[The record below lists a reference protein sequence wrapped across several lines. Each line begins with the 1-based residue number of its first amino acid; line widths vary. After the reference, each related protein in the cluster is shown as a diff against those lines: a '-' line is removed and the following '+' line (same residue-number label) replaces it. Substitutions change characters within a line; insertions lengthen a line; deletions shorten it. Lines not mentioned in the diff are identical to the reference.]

1 MLFNLLSSA
10 EELTPDEIINGAGDQ
25 VVGAVSDKIEE
36 VTDAIFDGLFN
47 GMGFAILYTVV
58 ALAVLG
64 FVVGLLIYRFKR
76 ENLKDYAKVC
86 FGVVAGLAITATVLM
101 AYTTFYEINYG
112 GGSPDA
118 LFKPILSLVCIALI
132 GGCLMGVGSFFNK
145 FAVKVAAVI
154 TGAGL
159 LAAFIATM
167 VFMTRYYNEVYQ
179 ADGYYSEYF
188 EGNGLIVSVVIG
200 LIVLIVAYIFGKKK
214 EVNDTKA
221 IVYGAVCIAMAFAL
235 SYARLFKLPQG
246 GSVTFASL
254 LPLMV
259 YCAMFG
265 TRRGIVVCLIYGFLQ
280 ALQDT
285 YIIHP
290 LQFLLDYPLAFGM
303 IGLSGIFFER
313 TPLKKKPVFAFV
325 CGAIIAVVLR
335 YACHIC
341 SGTFAFGADAA
352 YYGFEGKF
360 FYYSLAYNSFTIV
373 DLAIDI
379 AAGVLLF
386 LSKAFR
392 NQMTLATQ
400 TVNGV
405 EEDEETDATEE

>member
-313 TPLKKKPVFAFV
+313 TPLKKKPVIAFV
-325 CGAIIAVVLR
+325 CGAVIAVVLR

-400 TVNGV
+400 MVNGV

>member
-132 GGCLMGVGSFFNK
+132 GGCLMGVASFFNK

-265 TRRGIVVCLIYGFLQ
+265 TRRGIIVCVIYGFLQ

-313 TPLKKKPVFAFV
+313 TPLKKKPVIAFV
-325 CGAIIAVVLR
+325 CGAVIAVVLR